1 MSLKITAENLA
12 ANDQDHLP
20 TEDKKTV
27 VIVRQ
32 YDEER
37 DKLAVEELE
46 GQCDFGQRGQPS
58 LFTDLMGDPI
68 SRIRNL
74 PLHVMLVAE
83 AECGKDRE
91 IVGIIR
97 GSIKTV
103 TRGNKGS
110 TPCPAYVKI
119 AYILGLRVS
128 SQHRRLG
135 IGTKLVEELEEWS
148 RSNGAKYTYMATD
161 SNNQASIKLFTS
173 KCNYVKFRT
182 PSVLVQPVH
191 AHYKPIA
198 SDIAIVRV
206 SPQLSESFYRRIFAN
221 SEFFP
226 KDINHILNNNLSFG
240 TFMAVPKKTLLNW
253 DPKSGSFPST
263 FAILSVWN
271 TKDIYKLQVRGIS
284 PLKYA
289 CCLGTRVLDSWM
301 PWLRVPSIPNI
312 FKSFGFYLLYG
323 IHMEG
328 KEGPRLMK
336 NLCAFA
342 HNMGRNDRECSLL
355 VAEVGVDDPVKEAIP
370 RWNKFSWGDLWCMK
384 NLEFKNGESE
394 DNWVESPVSSCSV
407 IFVDPRDF

>member
-1 MSLKITAENLA
+1 MSLNISEENLSA
-12 ANDQDHLP
+12 YDN
-20 TEDKKTV
+20 TNKKTEIV
-27 VIVRQ
+27 VRQ
-32 YDEER
+32 YDEEK

-83 AECGKDRE
+83 YGNNGE
-91 IVGIIR
+91 IVGVIR
-97 GSIKTV
+97 GCIKTV

-110 TPCPAYVKI
+110 TPCPVYVKI
-119 AYILGLRVS
+119 VYILGLRVS
-128 SQHRRLG
+128 SHHRRLG
-135 IGTKLVEELEEWS
+135 IGTKLVENLEEWS
-148 RSNGAKYTYMATD
+148 KINGAKYAYMATD
-161 SNNQASIKLFTS
+161 SNNEASIKLFVS
-173 KCNYVKFRT
+173 KCNYAKFRT

-191 AHYKPIA
+191 AHYKPVA

-226 KDINHILNNNLSFG
+226 KDIDHILDNKLNFG
-240 TFMAVPKKTLLNW
+240 TFMAVPKKTLLTW
-253 DPKSGSFPST
+253 DPKSGSFPQT

-271 TKDIYKLQVRGIS
+271 TKEVYKLQVRGVS
-284 PLKYA
+284 SLKYA

-312 FKSFGFYLLYG
+312 FKMFGFYLLYG

-328 KEGPRLMK
+328 KDGPRLMK
-336 NLCAFA
+336 SLYGFA
-342 HNMGRNDRECSLL
+342 HNMGRNDKECRLL
-355 VAEVGVDDPVKEAIP
+355 VSEVGFDDPIKEAIP

-384 NLEFKNGESE
+384 KLDVDELLSMED
-394 DNWVESPVSSCSV
+394 DNWMESQVSNSSSV

>member
-1 MSLKITAENLA
+1 MSLTISEDENLA
-12 ANDQDHLP
+12 AYDHLP
-20 TEDKKTV
+20 EDSSKKTV

-74 PLHVMLVAE
+74 PLYAMLVAE
-83 AECGKDRE
+83 YGKDGE

-97 GSIKTV
+97 GCIKTV

-110 TPCPAYVKI
+110 TPCPVYVKI

-128 SQHRRLG
+128 SYHRRLG
-135 IGTKLVEELEEWS
+135 IGTKLVEKLEEWCKN
-148 RSNGAKYTYMATD
+148 NGAKYAYMATD
-161 SNNQASIKLFTS
+161 RNNQASIKLFTS
-173 KCNYVKFRT
+173 KCNYAKFRA

-191 AHYKPIA
+191 AHYKPIT
-198 SDIAIVRV
+198 SDIAVVRV

-226 KDINHILNNNLSFG
+226 KDINHILINKLNLG
-240 TFMAVPKKTLLNW
+240 TFMAVPKTTLQNW
-253 DPKSGSFPST
+253 DPKSGSFPPT
-263 FAILSVWN
+263 FAIVSVWN
-271 TKDIYKLQVRGIS
+271 TKEVYKLQVRGIS
-284 PLKYA
+284 SLKYA

-312 FKSFGFYLLYG
+312 FKTFGFHLLYG

-328 KEGPRLMK
+328 KDGPRLMK
-336 NLCAFA
+336 SLCAFA
-342 HNMGRNDRECSLL
+342 HNMGRNDGECRML
-355 VAEVGVDDPVKEAIP
+355 VSEVGLDDPVRAAIP

-384 NLEFKNGESE
+384 KLDVGESS
-394 DNWVESPVSSCSV
+394 DDWVESGVSSSSV